1 MIGDGRLP
9 IVYDGKLLELWRSE
23 VGDYCD
29 EYFWTGLDLWS
40 KWRTFGGMPFG
51 GGWAE
56 QPAHIVD
63 MISTIERAYK
73 DAQGN

>member
-1 MIGDGRLP
+1 M
-9 IVYDGKLLELWRSE
+9 VKLANFWSGLE
-23 VGDYCD
+23 
-29 EYFWTGLDLWS
+29 LWS
-40 KWRTFGGMPFG
+40 KWRLFDGMPFS

-63 MISTIERAYK
+63 MINTVERAYK